1 MAKCLNAEFS
11 LPEHIIH
18 YIQTFL
24 TGKEAA
30 QTTVLS
36 KSWYS
41 AWLTRPN
48 LDFDQSDFN
57 QIIFGDPKTNEF
69 SIFSKKTLRRYQD
82 SNLKIESFKLR
93 IRGWERAGYALAY
106 ELIVK
111 AIEIGAT
118 DIDFELCPATVTF
131 SLPHGVLGSETL
143 TRLSVK
149 GCKIE
154 DVKVRCSRLK
164 SLILRQVWLE
174 GDMIWGL
181 LSSCPLIEDLVLPD
195 CKCFTKVQNS
205 PYNNYITTKRRMLA
219 LTPSFEIVKQYN
231 LGSGELQKLKCLF
244 LEKAKITTLFF
255 SDFSSKFPCLKNL
268 VVHYCF
274 GYKDIQIYSPSLETI
289 SFAHKSVMKA
299 NFDVPNIRKFSFSG
313 CRGLLPSLAFQ
324 KVSRKWESNIS
335 VCCQKPSYAWF
346 FNLNKLLA
354 NFCSSTIYLSI
365 DFQYGVRTVRSF
377 DFTGETEVLPAVQNL
392 TLHASHSVCYK
403 HLDGIFWSCRPK
415 FIILHWLPGLVEQA
429 NEGLLAL
436 LFMKLTGECVR
447 RPLLYDLKEVKVV
460 EEQHPLPEYE
470 RTICFQLKWEVESSI
485 FF

>member
-1 MAKCLNAEFS
+1 M
-11 LPEHIIH
+11 
-18 YIQTFL
+18 

-30 QTTVLS
+30 QTT
-36 KSWYS
+36 
-41 AWLTRPN
+41 
-48 LDFDQSDFN
+48 
-57 QIIFGDPKTNEF
+57 
-69 SIFSKKTLRRYQD
+69 IFSKTTLQRYQESD
-82 SNLKIESFKLR
+82 LKIESFKLR
-93 IRGWERAGYALAY
+93 ISGWERAGYALAD

-154 DVKVRCSRLK
+154 DVKACCSRLK
-164 SLILRQVWLE
+164 PLSLRQVWLE
-174 GDMIWGL
+174 GHMICGL

-205 PYNNYITTKRRMLA
+205 PHINDLTTKRRMLA

-231 LGSGELQKLKCLF
+231 LGSGVDNLFEFHKLKRLF
-244 LEKAKITTLFF
+244 LEKVKISTQFF

-268 VVHYCF
+268 V
-274 GYKDIQIYSPSLETI
+274 L
-289 SFAHKSVMKA
+289 KA

-313 CRGLLPSLAFQ
+313 SRSLLPSLAFQ
-324 KVSRKWESNIS
+324 KVSRKWESDIS
-335 VCCQKPSYAWF
+335 ICCEKPSSSWF

-365 DFQYGVRTVRSF
+365 DFQWWVRSF
-377 DFTGETEVLPAVQNL
+377 DFTGEIQVLPAVQNL
-392 TLHASHSVCYK
+392 TLRASHSVCYE

-415 FIILHWLPGLVEQA
+415 FIILHLLPGLAEQA
-429 NEGLLAL
+429 NKELLAL
-436 LFMKLTGECVR
+436 VFKKLTEKRVQR
-447 RPLLYDLKEVKVV
+447 TYLYDLKQVSVVK
-460 EEQHPLPEYE
+460 EQHPLPVYG
-470 RTICFQLKWEVESSI
+470 RTISFQLKWEVESSI

>member
-1 MAKCLNAEFS
+1 MAKRLNAEFS

-18 YIQTFL
+18 YIQSFM

-36 KSWYS
+36 KSWYA

-57 QIIFGDPKTNEF
+57 QLIAF
-69 SIFSKKTLRRYQD
+69 SIFSKTTLQRYQESD
-82 SNLKIESFKLR
+82 LKIESFKLR
-93 IRGWERAGYALAY
+93 ISGWERAGYALAD

-154 DVKVRCSRLK
+154 DVK
-164 SLILRQVWLE
+164 
-174 GDMIWGL
+174 
-181 LSSCPLIEDLVLPD
+181 DLVLPD

-205 PYNNYITTKRRMLA
+205 PHNNDLTTKRRMLA

-231 LGSGELQKLKCLF
+231 LGSGVDNLFEFHKLKRLF
-244 LEKAKITTLFF
+244 LEKVKISTQFF

-268 VVHYCF
+268 VVHYCS
-274 GYKDIQIYSPSLETI
+274 GYKEIQIHSPSLETI
-289 SFAHKSVMKA
+289 SFAQKSVLKA

-313 CRGLLPSLAFQ
+313 SRSLLPSLAFQ
-324 KVSRKWESNIS
+324 
-335 VCCQKPSYAWF
+335 
-346 FNLNKLLA
+346 
-354 NFCSSTIYLSI
+354 
-365 DFQYGVRTVRSF
+365 
-377 DFTGETEVLPAVQNL
+377 
-392 TLHASHSVCYK
+392 
-403 HLDGIFWSCRPK
+403 
-415 FIILHWLPGLVEQA
+415 
-429 NEGLLAL
+429 
-436 LFMKLTGECVR
+436 
-447 RPLLYDLKEVKVV
+447 
-460 EEQHPLPEYE
+460 
-470 RTICFQLKWEVESSI
+470 
-485 FF
+485 